1 MKKQN
6 AAGPLHFRFLP
17 TLFAVDDAT
26 YSGAFKDEPINALYN
41 LGFDVRPVASL
52 DDAGLFLWQ
61 IADSFLTELSRTE
74 GLELSR
80 ENTAVSLTDD
90 LTENLLSSLPFAP
103 GSENVNSEW
112 IQALWAKL
120 NGCFSY
126 EIKNYVGTVALYLA
140 EKDEHLKVA
149 ERIFFHLVE
158 NKNDDKYPFSFLA
171 TYSTKDEK
179 GGIKHAPLKYALTEY
194 KNDRDKILELLSCLN
209 RAAEVSKL
217 IGEFTASGEMF
228 HPLRLTTNEAWQI
241 LRDIPKIEES
251 GIVCRIPDWWKKSR
265 QKAKVSVSLTKKKS
279 LLGLDTI
286 LGMEGY
292 LEVDGEKLTKA
303 EIKKMLAM
311 DEGLSLIKGKW
322 VEVDHERLN
331 LLLKEMEKYHGDIT
345 MMEAL
350 RMSLNSD
357 SAVSDSKDKIDINA
371 ISNAT
376 WISELL
382 RDLRSVSSTGKK
394 AMKLPSSFKATLRPY
409 QSKGY
414 EWLSKMTACNFGACL
429 ADDMGLGKT
438 VQVLAFLES
447 IRQDALD
454 SKILLVVPAS
464 LLGNWQNECKKF
476 APLLPLTILHPSAS
490 RNAEKKNYQPE
501 NTTRHATL
509 KNCHAENATRHAE
522 NTPRHAENATRH
534 TGLKNCHAELDSAS
548 PIPNQNDSGAIQNG
562 NSPFLSITTYSM
574 VSRME
579 DLQQTDWDL
588 VILDEAQAI
597 KNPSSKQTK
606 SIKSLKA
613 KKRLALTGTPIEN
626 DLTNLWSLYDFLNKG
641 LLGTSTEFKRFAS
654 SLKENPSGYSK
665 LKAMISPFML
675 RRLKTDKSII
685 SDLPEKMEMTD
696 YVTLS
701 KKQRVLYKKYVDD
714 LAKLLEKAKDDDDPM
729 KRRGLVLA
737 SLLKLKQICNHPD
750 QFNGADGFSE
760 KDSGKFEMLKDICQ
774 TIYEK
779 RERVLV
785 FTQFKEICPALD
797 DFLSGVFGIRGF
809 VLHGGTPISKR
820 NKMVEKFQSDT
831 YIPYMVI
838 SVKAGGTGL
847 NLTNAN
853 HVIHFDRWWNPA
865 VENQATDRAFRIG
878 QTKNVMVHKFVS
890 RGTIE
895 EKIDELIKS
904 KTELAQNVI
913 SADSGE
919 SWITEMSDSDLMN
932 MFRLDGEE

>member
-6 AAGPLHFRFLP
+6 AAGSLRFRFLP
-17 TLFAVDDAT
+17 SLFAVDDAT
-26 YSGAFKDEPINALYN
+26 YGGTFRDEPIMALYN
-41 LGFDVRPVASL
+41 LGFAVRPVATV

-90 LTENLLSSLPFAP
+90 LTEKLLSSLPFAP

-112 IQALWAKL
+112 ISFLWGKL
-120 NGCFSY
+120 NRCFSE
-126 EIKNYVGTVALYLA
+126 EIKKYSGTVDLYLA
-140 EKDEHLKVA
+140 EKDERLKVA

-158 NKNDDKYPFSFLA
+158 NKNDDAYPFSFLA

-179 GGIKHAPLKYALTEY
+179 GNIKHAPLKYALTEY

-331 LLLKEMEKYHGDIT
+331 LLLKEMEKYQGDIS

-350 RMSLNSD
+350 RMSFNSGNAA
-357 SAVSDSKDKIDINA
+357 SESKDEIDINA

-447 IRQDALD
+447 LRASSPDA
-454 SKILLVVPAS
+454 KILLVVPAS

-476 APLLPLTILHPSAS
+476 APLLPLKILHPSAS
-490 RNAEKKNYQPE
+490 RQTKNA
-501 NTTRHATL
+501 A
-509 KNCHAENATRHAE
+509 CHS
-522 NTPRHAENATRH
+522 
-534 TGLKNCHAELDSAS
+534 ELDSPS
-548 PIPNQNDSGAIQNG
+548 LILNQVQNDSGAIQNG

-579 DLQQTDWDL
+579 DLQESEWDI

-613 KKRLALTGTPIEN
+613 KNRIALTGTPIEN

-654 SLKENPSGYSK
+654 SLKENPFGYSK

-685 SDLPEKMEMTD
+685 SDLPEKIEMTD

-785 FTQFKEICPALD
+785 FTQFKEICTALD
-797 DFLSGVFGIRGF
+797 DYLCGVFGIRGF

-820 NKMVEKFQSDT
+820 NKMVEEFQSDN

-904 KTELAQNVI
+904 KIELAQNVI

-919 SWITEMSDSDLMN
+919 SWITEMSDSDLMK
-932 MFRLDGEE
+932 MFRLDGED

>member
-6 AAGPLHFRFLP
+6 AIQPLHFRFLP
-17 TLFAVDDAT
+17 SLFAVDDAT
-26 YSGAFKDEPINALYN
+26 YSGAFKEDPVKALYN
-41 LGFDVRPVASL
+41 FGFDVRPLATV

-61 IADSFLTELSRTE
+61 VADSFLTELSRTE

-80 ENTAVSLTDD
+80 ENTEVPLSDD
-90 LTENLLSSLPFAP
+90 LTESLLASLPFAP
-103 GSENVNSEW
+103 GSENVNAGW
-112 IQALWAKL
+112 IQILWSKL

-126 EIKNYVGTVALYLA
+126 EIKTYSGSVALYLA

-158 NKNDDKYPFSFLA
+158 NKNDEKYPFSFLA

-179 GGIKHAPLKYALTEY
+179 GSIKHAPLKFALTEY

-217 IGEFTASGEMF
+217 IGEFTSSGEMF

-265 QKAKVSVSLTKKKS
+265 QKARVSVSLTKKKS
-279 LLGLDTI
+279 LLGLNTI

-292 LEVDGEKLTKA
+292 LEVDGQKLTKA

-322 VEVDHERLN
+322 VEVDHERLKM
-331 LLLKEMEKYHGDIT
+331 LLAEMEKYRGDIT

-350 RMSLNSD
+350 RMGFNSGNAD
-357 SAVSDSKDKIDINA
+357 SDSKDQIDINA
-371 ISNAT
+371 ISNAA

-382 RDLRSVSSTGKK
+382 RDLRSISSTDKK
-394 AMKLPSSFKATLRPY
+394 TMKLPSSFKASLRPY

-447 IRQDALD
+447 VRQDTPD
-454 SKILLVVPAS
+454 SKVLLVVPAS
-464 LLGNWQNECKKF
+464 LLGNWQNECRKF
-476 APLLPLTILHPSAS
+476 APLLPVKILHPSAS
-490 RNAEKKNYQPE
+490 
-501 NTTRHATL
+501 L
-509 KNCHAENATRHAE
+509 HAERT
-522 NTPRHAENATRH
+522 
-534 TGLKNCHAELDSAS
+534 LSLSKCDSAS
-548 PIPNQNDSGAIQNG
+548 A
-562 NSPFLSITTYSM
+562 FLSITTYSM

-579 DLQQTDWDL
+579 DLQETEWDL

-613 KKRLALTGTPIEN
+613 KKRIALTGTPIEN

-701 KKQRVLYKKYVDD
+701 KKQRALYKKYVDD
-714 LAKLLEKAKDDDDPM
+714 LAKLLEKAKTDDDPM

-750 QFNGADGFSE
+750 QFNGAEGFAE
-760 KDSGKFEMLKDICQ
+760 KDSGKFELLEDICR

-785 FTQFKEICPALD
+785 FTQFKEICTPLD
-797 DFLSGVFGIRGF
+797 DFLSSVFGIRGF
-809 VLHGGTPISKR
+809 VLHGGTPIEKR
-820 NKMVEKFQSDT
+820 NKMVEEFQSDN
-831 YIPYMVI
+831 YVPYMVI

-919 SWITEMSDSDLMN
+919 SWITEMSDNELMK

>member
-1 MKKQN
+1 MKKQT
-6 AAGPLHFRFLP
+6 AAAPLRFRFLP

-26 YSGAFKDEPINALYN
+26 YTGIFKDEPINALYN

-61 IADSFLTELSRTE
+61 VADSFLTELSRTE

-80 ENTAVSLTDD
+80 ENTAVSLTSD

-112 IQALWAKL
+112 IQILWAKL

-126 EIKNYVGTVALYLA
+126 EIKNYSGTVALYLA
-140 EKDEHLKVA
+140 EKDERLKVA

-158 NKNDDKYPFSFLA
+158 NKNDDAYPFSFLA

-179 GGIKHAPLKYALTEY
+179 GSIKHAPLKYALTEY

-279 LLGLDTI
+279 LLGLDSI

-322 VEVDHERLN
+322 VEVDHERLKV
-331 LLLKEMEKYHGDIT
+331 LLAEMEKYHGDIS

-357 SAVSDSKDKIDINA
+357 NADDDSRDKIDINA

-382 RDLRSVSSTGKK
+382 RDLRSVSSTDKK
-394 AMKLPSSFKATLRPY
+394 SMKLPSSFKATLRPY

-447 IRQDALD
+447 IRQDAPD

-490 RNAEKKNYQPE
+490 RNAEKKNCQP
-501 NTTRHATL
+501 
-509 KNCHAENATRHAE
+509 ENATRHAE
-522 NTPRHAENATRH
+522 NAARHAERS
-534 TGLKNCHAELDSAS
+534 LSLSKCDSAS
-548 PIPNQNDSGAIQNG
+548 LLLNQVQNDSGVIQNG
-562 NSPFLSITTYSM
+562 NFPFLSITTYSM

-579 DLQQTDWDL
+579 DLQQTEWDL

-613 KKRLALTGTPIEN
+613 KKRIALTGTPIEN

-641 LLGTSTEFKRFAS
+641 LLGSSTEFKRFAS

-665 LKAMISPFML
+665 LKTMISPFML

-701 KKQRVLYKKYVDD
+701 KKQRVLYKKYVDN

-785 FTQFKEICPALD
+785 FTQFKEICTALD
-797 DFLSGVFGIRGF
+797 NYLCSVFGTRGF
-809 VLHGGTPISKR
+809 VIHGGTPIAKR
-820 NKMVEKFQSDT
+820 NKMVEEFQSDI

-919 SWITEMSDSDLMN
+919 SWITEMSDSDLMK
-932 MFRLDGEE
+932 MFRLDGED

>member
-1 MKKQN
+1 MKKQT
-6 AAGPLHFRFLP
+6 AAAPLRFRFLP

-26 YSGAFKDEPINALYN
+26 YSGASKDEPVMALYN
-41 LGFDVRPVASL
+41 LGFDVRPVASV

-80 ENTAVSLTDD
+80 ENTAVSLTSD

-103 GSENVNSEW
+103 GSENVNAEW
-112 IQALWAKL
+112 IQVLWAKL

-126 EIKNYVGTVALYLA
+126 EIKNYSGTVALYLA
-140 EKDEHLKVA
+140 EKDERLKVA

-158 NKNDDKYPFSFLA
+158 NKNDERYPFSFLA

-179 GGIKHAPLKYALTEY
+179 GSIKHAPLKYALTEY

-265 QKAKVSVSLTKKKS
+265 QKAKVSVSLTKKES
-279 LLGLDTI
+279 LLGLDSI

-331 LLLKEMEKYHGDIT
+331 LLLKEMEKYQGDIS

-357 SAVSDSKDKIDINA
+357 SADSDSKDKIDINA

-394 AMKLPSSFKATLRPY
+394 AMKLPSSFKASLRPY

-447 IRQDALD
+447 LRASSPDA
-454 SKILLVVPAS
+454 KILLVVPAS

-476 APLLPLTILHPSAS
+476 APLLPLRILHPSAS
-490 RNAEKKNYQPE
+490 RNAEKKNCQP
-501 NTTRHATL
+501 
-509 KNCHAENATRHAE
+509 ENATRHAE
-522 NTPRHAENATRH
+522 
-534 TGLKNCHAELDSAS
+534 LDSAS
-548 PIPNQNDSGAIQNG
+548 LILNQVQNDSGAIQNG

-613 KKRLALTGTPIEN
+613 KNRIALTGTPIEN

-641 LLGTSTEFKRFAS
+641 LLGTSTEFKRFTF

-714 LAKLLEKAKDDDDPM
+714 LAKLLEKAKDDEDPM

-797 DFLSGVFGIRGF
+797 DFLFGVFGIRGF

-820 NKMVEKFQSDT
+820 NKMVEEFQSDT

-838 SVKAGGTGL
+838 SVKAGGKGL

-904 KTELAQNVI
+904 KIELAQNVI

-919 SWITEMSDSDLMN
+919 NWITEMSDSDLMN
-932 MFRLDGEE
+932 MFRLDGQE

>member
-6 AAGPLHFRFLP
+6 AGQPLRFRFLP
-17 TLFAVDDAT
+17 SLFAVDDAT
-26 YSGAFKDEPINALYN
+26 YKGAFKLDPVKALYN
-41 LGFDVRPVASL
+41 LGFDVRPVATV

-61 IADSFLTELSRTE
+61 VADSFLTELSRTE

-80 ENTAVSLTDD
+80 GNTSVPLTDD
-90 LTENLLSSLPFAP
+90 LAESLLLSLPFAP
-103 GSENVNSEW
+103 GSENVNVEW
-112 IQALWAKL
+112 VKKLWTKL
-120 NGCFSY
+120 NGCFAG
-126 EIKNYVGTVALYLA
+126 EIKNYSASVALYLA

-158 NKNDDKYPFSFLA
+158 NKNDEKYPFSFLA
-171 TYSTKDEK
+171 TYSTKGEK
-179 GGIKHAPLKYALTEY
+179 GSIKHAPLKYALTEY
-194 KNDRDKILELLSCLN
+194 KSDRDKILELLSCLN

-217 IGEFTASGEMF
+217 INDFTSSGEMF
-228 HPLRLTTNEAWQI
+228 HPLRLTANEAWQI

-265 QKAKVSVSLTKKKS
+265 QKARVSVSLTKKES
-279 LLGLDTI
+279 LLGLSTI

-292 LEVDGEKLTKA
+292 LEVDGQKLSKT

-311 DEGLSLIKGKW
+311 EEGLSLIKGKW
-322 VEVDHERLN
+322 VEVDHERLKV
-331 LLLKEMEKYHGDIT
+331 LLAEMEKYHGDIT
-345 MMEAL
+345 MLEAL
-350 RMSLNSD
+350 RMSLDADSGGSD
-357 SAVSDSKDKIDINA
+357 KKDQIDINA
-371 ISNAT
+371 ITNAS

-382 RDLRSVSSTGKK
+382 RDLRSVSSGNKK
-394 AMKLPSSFKATLRPY
+394 TQKLPSTFKATLRPY

-438 VQVLAFLES
+438 VQVLAFLETLRAS
-447 IRQDALD
+447 SPEA
-454 SKILLVVPAS
+454 KILLVVPAS

-476 APLLPLTILHPSAS
+476 APLLPLRVLHPSAA
-490 RNAEKKNYQPE
+490 RQ
-501 NTTRHATL
+501 
-509 KNCHAENATRHAE
+509 
-522 NTPRHAENATRH
+522 
-534 TGLKNCHAELDSAS
+534 AELNPAS
-548 PIPNQNDSGAIQNG
+548 S
-562 NSPFLSITTYSM
+562 FLSITTYSM

-579 DLQQTDWDL
+579 DLQEREWDL

-613 KKRLALTGTPIEN
+613 KNRIALTGTPIEN

-714 LAKLLEKAKDDDDPM
+714 LAKLLEKAKEDDDPM

-750 QFNGADGFSE
+750 QFNGADGFAE
-760 KDSGKFEMLKDICQ
+760 KDSGKFEMLEDICR

-779 RERVLV
+779 RERLLV

-809 VLHGGTPISKR
+809 VLHGGTPIAKR
-820 NKMVEKFQSDT
+820 NKMVEEFQSDS

-853 HVIHFDRWWNPA
+853 HVVHFDRWWNPA

-878 QTKNVMVHKFVS
+878 QTKNVMVHKFVC

-919 SWITEMSDSDLMN
+919 SWITEMSDSDLMK

>member
-6 AAGPLHFRFLP
+6 ATGPLRFRFLP

-26 YSGAFKDEPINALYN
+26 YTGIFKDEPINALYN

-61 IADSFLTELSRTE
+61 VADSFLTELSRTE

-80 ENTAVSLTDD
+80 ENTAVSLTGD

-112 IQALWAKL
+112 IQILWAKL

-126 EIKNYVGTVALYLA
+126 EIKNYSGTVALYLA
-140 EKDEHLKVA
+140 EKDERLKVA

-158 NKNDDKYPFSFLA
+158 NKNDDAYPFSFLA

-179 GGIKHAPLKYALTEY
+179 GNIKHAPLKYALTEY

-265 QKAKVSVSLTKKKS
+265 QKARVSVSLTKKKS

-331 LLLKEMEKYHGDIT
+331 LLLKEMEKYQGEIT

-350 RMSLNSD
+350 RMSFNSD
-357 SAVSDSKDKIDINA
+357 SADSDSKDKIDINA

-409 QSKGY
+409 QAKGY
-414 EWLSKMTACNFGACL
+414 GWLSKMTACNFGACL

-447 IRQDALD
+447 LRASSPDA
-454 SKILLVVPAS
+454 KILLVVPAS

-476 APLLPLTILHPSAS
+476 APLLPLRILHPSAS
-490 RNAEKKNYQPE
+490 RNAEKKNCQPE
-501 NTTRHATL
+501 NTARHVERSL
-509 KNCHAENATRHAE
+509 SLSKC
-522 NTPRHAENATRH
+522 
-534 TGLKNCHAELDSAS
+534 DSAS
-548 PIPNQNDSGAIQNG
+548 LILNQVQNDSGAIQNG

-579 DLQQTDWDL
+579 ELQQTDWDL
-588 VILDEAQAI
+588 IILDEAQAI

-613 KKRLALTGTPIEN
+613 KNRIALTGTPIEN

-785 FTQFKEICPALD
+785 FTQFKEICTALD
-797 DFLSGVFGIRGF
+797 DYLCSVFGTRGF
-809 VLHGGTPISKR
+809 VLHGGTLISKR
-820 NKMVEKFQSDT
+820 NKMVEEFQSDT

-904 KTELAQNVI
+904 KIELAQNVI

-919 SWITEMSDSDLMN
+919 NWITEMSDSDLMN
-932 MFRLDGEE
+932 MFRLDGQE

>member
-6 AAGPLHFRFLP
+6 ATGPLRFRFLP

-26 YSGAFKDEPINALYN
+26 YTGIFKDEPINALYN

-61 IADSFLTELSRTE
+61 VADSFLTELSRTE

-80 ENTAVSLTDD
+80 ENTAVSLTGD

-103 GSENVNSEW
+103 GSENVNAEW
-112 IQALWAKL
+112 IQILWAKL

-126 EIKNYVGTVALYLA
+126 EIKNYSGTVALYLA
-140 EKDEHLKVA
+140 EKDERLKVA

-158 NKNDDKYPFSFLA
+158 NKNDDAYPFSFLA

-179 GGIKHAPLKYALTEY
+179 GNIKHAPLKYALTEY

-265 QKAKVSVSLTKKKS
+265 QKARVSVSLTKKKS

-331 LLLKEMEKYHGDIT
+331 LLLKEMEKYQGEIT

-350 RMSLNSD
+350 RMSFNSD
-357 SAVSDSKDKIDINA
+357 SADSDSKDKIDINA

-409 QSKGY
+409 QAKGY
-414 EWLSKMTACNFGACL
+414 GWLSKMTACNFGACL

-447 IRQDALD
+447 LRASSPDA
-454 SKILLVVPAS
+454 KILLVVPAS

-476 APLLPLTILHPSAS
+476 APLLPLRILHPSAS
-490 RNAEKKNYQPE
+490 RNAEKKNCQPE
-501 NTTRHATL
+501 NA
-509 KNCHAENATRHAE
+509 A
-522 NTPRHAENATRH
+522 RHAENAARH
-534 TGLKNCHAELDSAS
+534 AGLKNCHAELDSAS
-548 PIPNQNDSGAIQNG
+548 PIPNQNDSSAIQNG

-579 DLQQTDWDL
+579 ELQQTDWDL
-588 VILDEAQAI
+588 IILDEAQAI

-613 KKRLALTGTPIEN
+613 KNRIALTGTPIEN

-785 FTQFKEICPALD
+785 FTQFKEICTALD
-797 DFLSGVFGIRGF
+797 DYLCSVFGTRGF
-809 VLHGGTPISKR
+809 VLHGGTLISKR
-820 NKMVEKFQSDT
+820 NKMVEEFQSDT

-904 KTELAQNVI
+904 KIELAQNVI

-919 SWITEMSDSDLMN
+919 NWITEMSDSDLMN
-932 MFRLDGEE
+932 MFRLDGQE